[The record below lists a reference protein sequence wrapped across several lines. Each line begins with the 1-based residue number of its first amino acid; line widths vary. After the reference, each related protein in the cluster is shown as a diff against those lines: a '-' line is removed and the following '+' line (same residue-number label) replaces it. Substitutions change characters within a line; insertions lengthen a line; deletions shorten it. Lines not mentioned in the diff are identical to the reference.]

1 VGAKLAVG
9 MRNQSLGGRFSM
21 IRSNDEADDDGG
33 RLSVGFNVGDE
44 ERWHG
49 ESRPRLGVV

>member
-1 VGAKLAVG
+1 
-9 MRNQSLGGRFSM
+9 M

-44 ERWHG
+44 ERWQG